1 MRWLYK
7 GISKRRKDENG
18 LNISNKVQC
27 EINPEAW
34 HNLSRAQELRG
45 NKAVEEKGEQKN
57 REAVKNDWG
66 QVVTIKSRNESDGE
80 NHG

>member
-1 MRWLYK
+1 MKSVVR
-7 GISKRRKDENG
+7 SE
-18 LNISNKVQC
+18 
-27 EINPEAW
+27 
-34 HNLSRAQELRG
+34 ELRG